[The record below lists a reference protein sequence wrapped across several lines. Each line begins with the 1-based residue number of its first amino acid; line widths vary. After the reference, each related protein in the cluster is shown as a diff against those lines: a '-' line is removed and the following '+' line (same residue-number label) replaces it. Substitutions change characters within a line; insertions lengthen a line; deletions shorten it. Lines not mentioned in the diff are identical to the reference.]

1 MPKTPGAQKHEPASF
16 GFNRF
21 GIDPSAAPPEE
32 AATPE
37 WLMPKASKPVSR
49 NRYARYYPTQANLV
63 TDLATSSPGKLVIAA
78 FVLIVMCVSA
88 GAITATSISARQD
101 QLDTMI
107 SSTEP
112 IAHSALELYTALSVA
127 DAAASTAFVFGGIEP
142 DDVRTRYIHAAR
154 DAARSLVN
162 ASSQVGEENT
172 RAQRLL
178 AEIAMQ
184 LPIYTGLIETAR
196 ANNRVGNP
204 VGAAY
209 LNEAS
214 HLMRTEVL
222 PRSEDLY
229 RTQAARI
236 SDGHDTFIRPPLL
249 AVFAVF
255 LVIVA
260 LVAAQFRLS
269 RKTQRTINAGWLIGS
284 LLMTLVLVWL
294 LTVGLYSRAEATRAA
309 DEGARPLEALAT
321 VRILAQQARSDE
333 TLGLARRGEAAEIE
347 ASFRNTSATLTQRL
361 TALHD
366 DARVTVGRSAI
377 DDAITA
383 NEDWVTTHD
392 RMSALYSAGDHLE
405 AANIAVGPGT
415 DGSTASFA
423 ALDDALQ
430 EGITDTRAELRSALI
445 RARTALVFAAGG
457 VLGLSVAA
465 GLAIA
470 AGVWPR
476 LREYQ

>member
-1 MPKTPGAQKHEPASF
+1 MPKSSGAQKHEPASF

-21 GIDPSAAPPEE
+21 GIDPSAALPDAE
-32 AATPE
+32 ATPE
-37 WLMPKASKPVSR
+37 WLMPKAHKPAQR
-49 NRYARYYPTQANLV
+49 KKYAKYYPTQASLV
-63 TDLATSSPGKLVIAA
+63 SDVANSSPGKLVLAG
-78 FVLIVMCVSA
+78 FVLILMCITA
-88 GAITATSISARQD
+88 GAVTATSISARQD

-112 IAHSALELYTALSVA
+112 IAHSALELYSALSIA

-142 DDVRTRYIHAAR
+142 DELRTRYLQATM
-154 DAARSLVN
+154 DASRALVN
-162 ASSQVGEENT
+162 ASSQVGEGNS

-184 LPIYTGLIETAR
+184 LPVYTGLVESAR
-196 ANNRVGNP
+196 SNNRVGNP

-214 HLMRTEVL
+214 HVMRTQVL
-222 PRSEDLY
+222 PLSEDLY
-229 RTQAARI
+229 RTRAVRVAEA
-236 SDGHDTFIRPPLL
+236 HETFIRPPWL

-255 LVIVA
+255 FVIVA
-260 LVAAQFRLS
+260 LVGAQFRLA
-269 RKTQRTINAGWLIGS
+269 RKTQRTINLGWLVS
-284 LLMTLVLVWL
+284 TLLMTLVLVWL

-321 VRILAQQARSDE
+321 MRILAQQARGDE
-333 TLGLARRGEAAEIE
+333 TLGLARRGEAAELE
-347 ASFRNTSATLTQRL
+347 ANFRSTSAKLTERLGQLQDDDRVSVGRRAIDSAIAANAQWVSAHDRL
-361 TALHD
+361 TD
-366 DARVTVGRSAI
+366 
-377 DDAITA
+377 
-383 NEDWVTTHD
+383 
-392 RMSALYSAGDHLE
+392 LYSAGDHLG
-405 AANIAVGPGT
+405 AARIAVGPGER
-415 DGSTASFA
+415 DSTANFA
-423 ALDDALQ
+423 ALDGALQ
-430 EGITDTRAELRSALI
+430 DGINATRAEMRSSLI

-465 GLAIA
+465 GFAIA